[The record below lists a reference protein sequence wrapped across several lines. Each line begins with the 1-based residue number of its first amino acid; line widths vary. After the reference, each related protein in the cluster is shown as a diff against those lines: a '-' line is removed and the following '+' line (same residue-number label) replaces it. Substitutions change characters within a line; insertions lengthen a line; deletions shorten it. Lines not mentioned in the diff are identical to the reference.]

1 MSARISAILRRA
13 RLNSVGGEEN
23 TVNSAHGGTKG
34 RGDVA
39 LIFLSVPLYNLLSF
53 FARRKPT
60 AFEFSGDLRIQVIL
74 REDIL
79 AMVLNSK
86 TCRHSTRVAERRC
99 VLSGG
104 SLRVNGEERRGM
116 QLRPGDGRE
125 GGRERDRRGREGE
138 ATRSCSTSPS
148 L

>member
-1 MSARISAILRRA
+1 M
-13 RLNSVGGEEN
+13 
-23 TVNSAHGGTKG
+23 
-34 RGDVA
+34 
-39 LIFLSVPLYNLLSF
+39 
-53 FARRKPT
+53 
-60 AFEFSGDLRIQVIL
+60 IL

-116 QLRPGDGRE
+116 QLRPGGGRE
-125 GGRERDRRGREGE
+125 GGREEEREIDGGREGK
-138 ATRSCSTSPS
+138 ATRSCSPTPCS
-148 L
+148 